1 MTIAFG
7 YAMVTYYSTPIPGFG
22 VSFTHLITDQAQ
34 NLARQLEASQAQEID
49 TRLTEL
55 YLTMEQPSLLNTLDL
70 IRYYLIVFVLTG
82 ARAALLAVI
91 SFGWAATGVA
101 VLVGPIFVPFFIV
114 PQLDWLFWGWLK
126 AFIQY
131 AFYQVVAQAF
141 VFVFGTLLLH
151 FLGLYPPPFT
161 VDMLTVAGLQVA
173 FLLFAFI
180 YGLLKVPSLV
190 NSLFTGRSGE
200 SVLPQH
206 HQLRRRRRSCPPDPD
221 SSARLRV
228 SARRARRYVEHY
240 GAAIMLARYQQI
252 ALVCLAARGRRAR
265 RPEHP
270 HPQALRDSSRSSF
283 ASMTWAVR
291 RRWATR
297 RLASCPQAAEPRTS

>member
-1 MTIAFG
+1 MNPDNPFATVAQAVINLVSMHSHLFAGLGQHLFRGFAVIVIAWFGIKAALAASEGRGPFPMAKFAGLLMTIAFG
-7 YAMVTYYSTPIPGFG
+7 YAMVTYYSAPIPGFG

-70 IRYYLIVFVLTG
+70 VRYYLIVFVLTG
-82 ARAALLAVI
+82 ARAALLAII

-101 VLVGPIFVPFFIV
+101 VLLGPIFLPFFIV
-114 PQLDWLFWGWLK
+114 PQLEWLFWGWLK

-151 FLGLYPPPFT
+151 FLDLYPPPFT
-161 VDMLTVAGLQVA
+161 VDMLTVAGLQLV
-173 FLLFAFI
+173 FLLLAFT
-180 YGLLKVPSLV
+180 YGLVKVPSLV

-200 SVLPQH
+200 SVLPQII
-206 HQLRRRRRSCPPDPD
+206 
-221 SSARLRV
+221 
-228 SARRARRYVEHY
+228 
-240 GAAIMLARYQQI
+240 G
-252 ALVCLAARGRRAR
+252 
-265 RPEHP
+265 
-270 HPQALRDSSRSSF
+270 
-283 ASMTWAVR
+283 
-291 RRWATR
+291 
-297 RLASCPQAAEPRTS
+297 

>member
-1 MTIAFG
+1 MNPDNPFATVAQAVINLVTMHSHLFVGIGQHLFRGFAVILIAWFGIKAALAASEGRGPFPMAKFATLLMTIAFG
-7 YAMVTYYSTPIPGFG
+7 YAMVTYYSAPIPGFG

-70 IRYYLIVFVLTG
+70 VRYYLIVFVLTG

-114 PQLDWLFWGWLK
+114 PQLDWLFWGWFK

-151 FLGLYPPPFT
+151 FLDLYPPPFT
-161 VDMLTVAGLQVA
+161 VDMLTVAGLQVV
-173 FLLFAFI
+173 FLLLAFI
-180 YGLLKVPSLV
+180 YGLVKVPSLV

-200 SVLPQH
+200 SALPQII
-206 HQLRRRRRSCPPDPD
+206 S
-221 SSARLRV
+221 
-228 SARRARRYVEHY
+228 
-240 GAAIMLARYQQI
+240 
-252 ALVCLAARGRRAR
+252 
-265 RPEHP
+265 
-270 HPQALRDSSRSSF
+270 
-283 ASMTWAVR
+283 
-291 RRWATR
+291 
-297 RLASCPQAAEPRTS
+297 